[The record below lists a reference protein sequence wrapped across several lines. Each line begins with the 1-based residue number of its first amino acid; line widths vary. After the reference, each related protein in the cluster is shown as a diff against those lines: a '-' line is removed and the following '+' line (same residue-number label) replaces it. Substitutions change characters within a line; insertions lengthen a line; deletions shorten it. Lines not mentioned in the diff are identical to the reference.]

1 MAHGY
6 TREIAPH
13 RLLRDRVKIILM
25 NTTKTALITGATS
38 GIGSIVAE
46 HLVNRGYALIV
57 LGRSAEKLSLL
68 SNQLKRLHTNVN
80 LITIV
85 CDLAS
90 FNSIKKACD
99 EIRTKSS
106 TIDIL
111 VLNAGIWNFK
121 FIETTDAIEETFQVN
136 LLAPFILY
144 KRLNDLIPHT
154 KESKVIFTTSGL
166 HQGKINFSD
175 IEFRAH
181 FSGFKSYRQSKLG
194 LLMLTRWLSE
204 QPEDSGISFYAV
216 HPGMVNT
223 QLGRSAGWFSQLIF
237 RLLGKSKEKG
247 AQTHIHLIDAHST
260 ALKSGAYYANRKVTQ
275 TTKYSCDMEQAKR
288 LWDVLN
294 DYDKK
299 KT

>member
-1 MAHGY
+1 
-6 TREIAPH
+6 
-13 RLLRDRVKIILM
+13 M
-25 NTTKTALITGATS
+25 NNTKTALITGATS
-38 GIGSIVAE
+38 GIGTIIAE
-46 HLVNRGYALIV
+46 HLVQKGYSLIV
-57 LGRSAEKLSLL
+57 LGRSAEKLNVL
-68 SNQLKRLHTNVN
+68 SNQLKRLRSNVN
-80 LITIV
+80 LSLVV

-90 FNSIKKACD
+90 LNSIEDACD

-106 TIDIL
+106 TIDML
-111 VLNAGIWNFK
+111 VLNAGLWNFQ

-136 LLAPFILY
+136 LLAPFILF
-144 KRLNDLIPHT
+144 KRLHDLIPQN
-154 KESKVIFTTSGL
+154 KESKVIFTSSGL

-194 LLMLTRWLSE
+194 LIMLTRWLSQQTE
-204 QPEDSGISFYAV
+204 NSEISFYSV

-247 AQTHIHLIDAHST
+247 AQTHIHLIDAQST
-260 ALKSGAYYANRKVTQ
+260 ELKSGAYYAKRKVTQ
-275 TTKYSCDMEQAKR
+275 TTKYSYDMEQAER
-288 LWDVLN
+288 LLDVLN